1 MTERVAVLFSILQR
15 GTHLLQVCCLAGA
28 VKFTHEWR
36 CRRPVRV
43 VSGDVVSALRTKGVL
58 APGQWVVEQVQLV
71 PLGQAAF
78 CFGNKTGMR
87 RNPVAA

>member
-1 MTERVAVLFSILQR
+1 MLKA
-15 GTHLLQVCCLAGA
+15 HCLAEIM
-28 VKFTHEWR
+28 KFTHEWR

-78 CFGNKTGMR
+78 CFGTKTGMR